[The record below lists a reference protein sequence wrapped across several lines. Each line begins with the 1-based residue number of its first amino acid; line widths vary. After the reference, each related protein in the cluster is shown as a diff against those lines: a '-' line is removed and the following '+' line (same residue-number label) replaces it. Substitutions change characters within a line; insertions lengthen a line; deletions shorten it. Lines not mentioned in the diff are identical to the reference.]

1 VLSEAAEI
9 VVAAVVIVE
18 VPAAVLLIVV
28 IVKVTVVVLVVAV
41 IEVVDVYL
49 QRCYTSPLF
58 LSFQTPHSQMNL
70 VDVAAH
76 PELVCAGG
84 GFGPV
89 SDDGYGVSYIVAG
102 ENTLFFHISS
112 KISCPTT
119 VSVYSSISLLSVP
132 MCGNIRVVTSNI

>member
-1 VLSEAAEI
+1 
-9 VVAAVVIVE
+9 
-18 VPAAVLLIVV
+18 
-28 IVKVTVVVLVVAV
+28 
-41 IEVVDVYL
+41 
-49 QRCYTSPLF
+49 
-58 LSFQTPHSQMNL
+58 MNL

-119 VSVYSSISLLSVP
+119 FILSIGTIFRIQLLISDINHMAAFLPSL
-132 MCGNIRVVTSNI
+132 